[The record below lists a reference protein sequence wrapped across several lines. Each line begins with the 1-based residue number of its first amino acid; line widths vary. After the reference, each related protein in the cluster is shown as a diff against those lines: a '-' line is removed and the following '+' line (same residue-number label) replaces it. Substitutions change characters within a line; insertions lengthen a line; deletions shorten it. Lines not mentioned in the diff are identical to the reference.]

1 MQGNDGGKVLP
12 IEEGQTILVCILVSA
27 EDGTTTKTY
36 TIRFNR
42 LSSDDA
48 SLSLLELSVGKLVP
62 KFDSDEH
69 NYVCFL
75 PSSIETVSMRAKT
88 QDEAMKLT
96 MMDSSSMGTVD
107 LKPGRTLAVIAVK
120 SANEEKKTEYIVNF
134 YKNPLP
140 PTVQLKKS
148 NERFECA
155 VCCGVV
161 SMSTRID
168 KGPYVYCRDCLKEL
182 TRTYKMDPFTGKKL
196 GEKKWLKMD
205 FKRDDELGLEEGVCP
220 LPFGKVEATLSH
232 MGAKIMSERTKG
244 ENDEEVGGISA
255 RGGLSIDY
263 TLYPGHCSL

>member
-1 MQGNDGGKVLP
+1 MP
-12 IEEGQTILVCILVSA
+12 IEEGETIVLHILVSA

-36 TIRFNR
+36 TITFNR

-48 SLSLLELSVGKLVP
+48 ALSQLELSVGKLVP
-62 KFDSDEH
+62 NFDSKEH
-69 NYVCFL
+69 NYECCL
-75 PSSIETVSMRAKT
+75 PSSTESLSLRAKT

-96 MMDSSSMGTVD
+96 MMDSSSMGTVN
-107 LKPGRTLAVIAVK
+107 LKPGRTLAVLAVE
-120 SANEEKKTEYIVNF
+120 SANAKKKTEYIVNF

-140 PTVQLKKS
+140 PTVQLKKR

-182 TRTYKMDPFTGKKL
+182 TRTNKMDPFTGKRL

-205 FKRDDELGLEEGVCP
+205 FKRDDELGDEEGVCP
-220 LPFGKVEATLSH
+220 LSSGKVEATLSQ
-232 MGAKIMSERTKG
+232 MGGKLMSERIKG
-244 ENDEEVGGISA
+244 DEEEEVGGGLGL
-255 RGGLSIDY
+255 GG
-263 TLYPGHCSL
+263 